1 MENQKT
7 WKTRK
12 CRTWKWRAF

>member
-1 MENQKT
+1 MKD
-7 WKTRK
+7 RK